1 MIKILQVRNIDS
13 FVESRRQKTSE
24 KDRKTV
30 QSILND
36 VRKNGDSAVKKY
48 ERKFNGKSTSQL
60 RVSAKEI
67 KEALSKI
74 SLEESPALYDMK
86 REILDYSSELMQDLR
101 IRVKK
106 HDKYKEGFLIVC
118 RWIDRNSKYEKGI
131 SFIDG
136 EQVQVPQRLEKRLR
150 AKGLIFGG
158 RGSRIELS
166 DLKRSFVPIPSVG
179 CYIPGGQARYPSS
192 VVMSVVPAAV
202 AGVKRIVVV
211 SPPGRNGK
219 IDPLTIAAAKRC
231 GATEIYKVGGA
242 QAIGA
247 LAYGTKTIPKVDKI
261 IGPGGKFVSVAKSL
275 VSDQT
280 AIDMVAGP
288 TELGI
293 IADASSDPE
302 LVALD
307 LISQAEHSKDTM
319 CFVITQSKTMANQ
332 IQKSIEKLIPGTER
346 SSIIKESISKNGFIA
361 VCKNENEMVELAN
374 KIAPE
379 HLELMVKNA
388 KSLSQKITGAGL
400 LLIGKNTPS
409 AASDYLLG
417 TNHILPTN
425 GFGRTRG
432 GLSVLDFLKLQTV
445 VESEKSAL
453 RKISKSLKALTDAEG
468 FPNHFRA
475 VERRLD

>member
-1 MIKILQVRNIDS
+1 LIKVLQVRNIDS

-24 KDRKTV
+24 KDRKIV

-48 ERKFNGKSTSQL
+48 ERKFNGRKTSQL

-67 KEALSKI
+67 KEARSKI
-74 SLEESPALYDMK
+74 SRKEVAALRDMADGLFIQEEFIAIK
-86 REILDYSSELMQDLR
+86 N
-101 IRVKK
+101 
-106 HDKYKEGFLIVC
+106 
-118 RWIDRNSKYEKGI
+118 RNQYRRFNVRRS
-131 SFIDG
+131 
-136 EQVQVPQRLEKRLR
+136 
-150 AKGLIFGG
+150 
-158 RGSRIELS
+158 RGYRKL
-166 DLKRSFVPIPSVG
+166 VAIPSVG

-192 VVMSVVPAAV
+192 AIMSVLPASI

-211 SPPGRNGK
+211 SPPGRDGK
-219 IDPLTIAAAKRC
+219 IDPLTIAAAKNC
-231 GATEIYKVGGA
+231 GATEIYKIGGA

-247 LAYGTKTIPKVDKI
+247 LAYGTKSIPKVDKI
-261 IGPGGKFVSVAKSL
+261 VGPGGKFVNIAKSL

-280 AIDMVAGP
+280 AIDMIAGP

-293 IADASSDPE
+293 IVDASSDPE

-319 CFVITQSKTMANQ
+319 CFVITQSRTMAKQ
-332 IQKSIEKLIPGTER
+332 IQKSIEKLIPGMER

-361 VCKNENEMVELAN
+361 VCKNQNEMIELAN

-379 HLELMVKNA
+379 HMELMVKNA
-388 KSLSQKITGAGL
+388 KSLSKKITGAGL
-400 LLIGKNTPS
+400 VLIGKNTPS
-409 AASDYLLG
+409 SASDYILG
-417 TNHILPTN
+417 TNHILPTS

-445 VESEKSAL
+445 VESKKSTL
-453 RKISKSLKALTDAEG
+453 KEFSDSLKALTDAEDL
-468 FPNHFRA
+468 PNHYKA
-475 VERRLD
+475 VKRRLD

>member
-1 MIKILQVRNIDS
+1 LIKILQVRNIDS

-24 KDRKTV
+24 KDKKIV
-30 QSILND
+30 QAILND

-48 ERKFNGKSTSQL
+48 ERKFNGRKTSQL

-67 KEALSKI
+67 KEAKSKI
-74 SLEESPALYDMK
+74 SREEVTALRDMSARLLSRQK
-86 REILDYSSELMQDLR
+86 TLAD
-101 IRVKK
+101 
-106 HDKYKEGFLIVC
+106 
-118 RWIDRNSKYEKGI
+118 
-131 SFIDG
+131 
-136 EQVQVPQRLEKRLR
+136 PRLETDSVIRK
-150 AKGLIFGG
+150 
-158 RGSRIELS
+158 
-166 DLKRSFVPIPSVG
+166 FVPIPSVG

-192 VVMSVVPAAV
+192 VVMSVVPARKS
-202 AGVKRIVVV
+202 GVKRIVVV
-211 SPPGRNGK
+211 SPPGPDGK
-219 IDPLTIAAAKRC
+219 IDPLTIMAAKMC

-247 LAYGTKTIPKVDKI
+247 LAYGTKSIPKVDKI
-261 IGPGGKFVSVAKSL
+261 VGPGGKFVSIAKSL
-275 VSDQT
+275 VNDQV

-307 LISQAEHSKDTM
+307 LISQAEHSSDTM
-319 CFVITQSKTMANQ
+319 CFVITQSKTVAKQ
-332 IQKSIEKLIPGTER
+332 IQKSLEKLIPGTER
-346 SSIIKESISKNGFIA
+346 SSIIKKSISKNGFIT
-361 VCKNENEMVELAN
+361 VCKNEKEIIELAN

-379 HLELMVKNA
+379 HIELMVKNA
-388 KSLSQKITGAGL
+388 KTLSKKITGAGL
-400 LLIGKNTPS
+400 VLIGKNTPS

-445 VESEKSAL
+445 VESKKSGL
-453 RKISKSLKALTDAEG
+453 RKISKSLKVLTDAEG
-468 FPNHFRA
+468 LPNHYKA
-475 VERRLD
+475 VKRRLD

>member
-1 MIKILQVRNIDS
+1 LIKILQVRNIDS

-30 QSILND
+30 QAILND

-48 ERKFNGKSTSQL
+48 EQKFNGRKTSQL

-67 KEALSKI
+67 KDARSKI
-74 SLEESPALYDMK
+74 SRKEVTALRDMSARLIPRRK
-86 REILDYSSELMQDLR
+86 ILPDPVQ
-101 IRVKK
+101 
-106 HDKYKEGFLIVC
+106 
-118 RWIDRNSKYEKGI
+118 WID
-131 SFIDG
+131 
-136 EQVQVPQRLEKRLR
+136 
-150 AKGLIFGG
+150 A
-158 RGSRIELS
+158 GSVFR
-166 DLKRSFVPIPSVG
+166 KFVPIPSVG

-192 VVMSVVPAAV
+192 VVMSVQTARK

-211 SPPGRNGK
+211 SPPGPDGK
-219 IDPLTIAAAKRC
+219 IDPLTIVAAKMC

-242 QAIGA
+242 QSIGA
-247 LAYGTKTIPKVDKI
+247 LAYGTKSIPKVDKI
-261 IGPGGKFVSVAKSL
+261 VGPGGKFVSIAKLL
-275 VSDQT
+275 VSEQT
-280 AIDMVAGP
+280 SIDMVAGP

-293 IADASSDPE
+293 IADASSNPE

-319 CFVITQSKTMANQ
+319 CFVITRSKTMAKQ

-361 VCKNENEMVELAN
+361 VCKNQNEMIELAN

-379 HLELMVKNA
+379 HMELMVKNA
-388 KSLSQKITGAGL
+388 KTLSKKITGAGL
-400 LLIGKNTPS
+400 VLIGKNTPS

-432 GLSVLDFLKLQTV
+432 GLSILDFSKLQTIV
-445 VESEKSAL
+445 ASSKSSL
-453 RKISKSLKALTDAEG
+453 RKISKSLKTITDAEG
-468 FPNHFRA
+468 LPNHYKA
-475 VERRLD
+475 VKRRLD

>member
-1 MIKILQVRNIDS
+1 LIKILQVRNIDS

-24 KDRKTV
+24 KDRKIV

-36 VRKNGDSAVKKY
+36 IRKNGDSAVKKY

-74 SLEESPALYDMK
+74 SRKEISALQTM
-86 REILDYSSELMQDLR
+86 SA
-101 IRVKK
+101 
-106 HDKYKEGFLIVC
+106 
-118 RWIDRNSKYEKGI
+118 
-131 SFIDG
+131 
-136 EQVQVPQRLEKRLR
+136 RLR
-150 AKGLIFGG
+150 KSSPKIQI
-158 RGSRIELS
+158 RGSS
-166 DLKRSFVPIPSVG
+166 KFVPIPSVG

-192 VVMSVVPAAV
+192 VVMSVIPAKI

-211 SPPGRNGK
+211 SPPSRDGK
-219 IDPLTIAAAKRC
+219 IDPLTIAAAKKC

-247 LAYGTKTIPKVDKI
+247 LAYGTKSIPKVDKI
-261 IGPGGKFVSVAKSL
+261 VGPGGKFVSIAKSL
-275 VSDQT
+275 VNDQT

-293 IADASSDPE
+293 IADESSDPE
-302 LVALD
+302 LVAID

-319 CFVITQSKTMANQ
+319 CFVITQSKTMAKQ
-332 IQKSIEKLIPGTER
+332 IQMKEFLITRLTER
-346 SSIIKESISKNGFIA
+346 SSIIEESISKNGFIA
-361 VCKNENEMVELAN
+361 VCKNQNQMIELAN

-379 HLELMVKNA
+379 HLELMVKNGR
-388 KSLSQKITGAGL
+388 SLSKKITGAGL

-409 AASDYLLG
+409 SASDYILY

-445 VESEKSAL
+445 VETKKSELEFFLHLKE
-453 RKISKSLKALTDAEG
+453 LKALTDAEG
-468 FPNHFRA
+468 LPNHYKA

>member
-36 VRKNGDSAVKKY
+36 VKRNGDSAVKKY
-48 ERKFNGKSTSQL
+48 ERKFNGRQTSQL
-60 RVSAKEI
+60 RVNAKEI
-67 KEALSKI
+67 KEARSKI
-74 SLEESPALYDMK
+74 SREEVTALQAMSA
-86 REILDYSSELMQDLR
+86 RL
-101 IRVKK
+101 
-106 HDKYKEGFLIVC
+106 
-118 RWIDRNSKYEKGI
+118 RNSSPKI
-131 SFIDG
+131 QI
-136 EQVQVPQRLEKRLR
+136 
-150 AKGLIFGG
+150 
-158 RGSRIELS
+158 RGSS
-166 DLKRSFVPIPSVG
+166 KFVPIPSVG

-192 VVMSVVPAAV
+192 VVMSVIPAKI

-211 SPPGRNGK
+211 SPPSRDGK
-219 IDPLTIAAAKRC
+219 IDPLTIVAAKMC
-231 GATEIYKVGGA
+231 GATEIYKVGGG

-247 LAYGTKTIPKVDKI
+247 LAYGTKSIPKVDKI
-261 IGPGGKFVSVAKSL
+261 VGPGGKFVSIAKSL

-293 IADASSDPE
+293 IADASSNPE

-319 CFVITQSKTMANQ
+319 CFVITQSKTVAKQ
-332 IQKSIEKLIPGTER
+332 IQKSIEKVIPGTER

-361 VCKNENEMVELAN
+361 VCKNQNEMIELAN
-374 KIAPE
+374 KFAPE
-379 HLELMVKNA
+379 HMELMVKNA
-388 KSLSQKITGAGL
+388 KTLSKKITGAGL
-400 LLIGKNTPS
+400 VLIGKNTPS
-409 AASDYLLG
+409 AVSDYLLG

-445 VESEKSAL
+445 VESKKSAL
-453 RKISKSLKALTDAEG
+453 RNISKSLKALTDAEDL
-468 FPNHFRA
+468 PNHYKA
-475 VERRLD
+475 VKRRLD

>member
-30 QSILND
+30 QAILND

-48 ERKFNGKSTSQL
+48 ERKFNGRKTSQL

-67 KEALSKI
+67 KEARSKI
-74 SLEESPALYDMK
+74 SHEEVTALQTMSARLSNSSPK
-86 REILDYSSELMQDLR
+86 IQ
-101 IRVKK
+101 I
-106 HDKYKEGFLIVC
+106 
-118 RWIDRNSKYEKGI
+118 
-131 SFIDG
+131 
-136 EQVQVPQRLEKRLR
+136 
-150 AKGLIFGG
+150 
-158 RGSRIELS
+158 RGSRKL
-166 DLKRSFVPIPSVG
+166 VAIPSVG
-179 CYIPGGQARYPSS
+179 CYVPGGQARYPIS
-192 VVMSVVPAAV
+192 VVMSVVPARK

-211 SPPGRNGK
+211 SPPGRDGK
-219 IDPLTIAAAKRC
+219 IDPLTIVAAKKC

-247 LAYGTKTIPKVDKI
+247 LAYGTKSIPKVDKI
-261 IGPGGKFVSVAKSL
+261 VGPGGKFVSIAKSL

-293 IADASSDPE
+293 MADASSDPE

-319 CFVITQSKTMANQ
+319 CFVITQSKTMAKQ

-361 VCKNENEMVELAN
+361 VCKNQNEMVELAN

-379 HLELMVKNA
+379 HLELMVGNA
-388 KSLSQKITGAGL
+388 KTLSKKITGAGL

-409 AASDYLLG
+409 AASDYILG

-445 VESEKSAL
+445 IESRKSEL
-453 RKISKSLKALTDAEG
+453 RKISKSLKVLTDAEDL
-468 FPNHFRA
+468 PNHYKA
-475 VERRLD
+475 VKRRLD

>member
-1 MIKILQVRNIDS
+1 LIKILQVRNVDS

-30 QSILND
+30 QAILND

-48 ERKFNGKSTSQL
+48 ERKFNGRKTSQL

-67 KEALSKI
+67 KEARSKI
-74 SLEESPALYDMK
+74 SSEERNAIDDVRFAMFAMGGLRLMDRLYN
-86 REILDYSSELMQDLR
+86 
-101 IRVKK
+101 
-106 HDKYKEGFLIVC
+106 YKDTI
-118 RWIDRNSKYEKGI
+118 SKANGVT
-131 SFIDG
+131 
-136 EQVQVPQRLEKRLR
+136 Q
-150 AKGLIFGG
+150 
-158 RGSRIELS
+158 
-166 DLKRSFVPIPSVG
+166 SFVPISSVG

-192 VVMSVVPAAV
+192 TIMSVRPAAK
-202 AGVKRIVVV
+202 ARVKRIVVV
-211 SPPGRNGK
+211 SPPGPDGK
-219 IDPLTIAAAKRC
+219 IDPLTIAAAKMC
-231 GATEIYKVGGA
+231 GATEIYKIGGA

-247 LAYGTKTIPKVDKI
+247 LAYGTKSIPKVDKI
-261 IGPGGKFVSVAKSL
+261 VGPGGKFVSIAKSL

-319 CFVITQSKTMANQ
+319 CFVITQSKTMAKQ
-332 IQKSIEKLIPGTER
+332 IQKSVEKLILGTER
-346 SSIIKESISKNGFIA
+346 SSIIKASISKNGFIA
-361 VCKNENEMVELAN
+361 ICKNQNEMIELAN

-388 KSLSQKITGAGL
+388 RSLSKKITGAGL
-400 LLIGKNTPS
+400 VLIGKNTPS

-432 GLSVLDFLKLQTV
+432 GLSVLDFLKVQTV
-445 VESEKSAL
+445 VESKKSRL
-453 RKISKSLKALTDAEG
+453 RNISDSLKTLTDAEDL
-468 FPNHFRA
+468 PNHYKA
-475 VERRLD
+475 VKRRLD

>member
-48 ERKFNGKSTSQL
+48 ERKFNGRKTSQL
-60 RVSAKEI
+60 RVSEKEI
-67 KEALSKI
+67 KEAKSKI
-74 SLEESPALYDMK
+74 SRKEVTALRDMSARLLPRQKILADPWLEVGSVFRK
-86 REILDYSSELMQDLR
+86 
-101 IRVKK
+101 
-106 HDKYKEGFLIVC
+106 
-118 RWIDRNSKYEKGI
+118 
-131 SFIDG
+131 FI
-136 EQVQVPQRLEKRLR
+136 
-150 AKGLIFGG
+150 
-158 RGSRIELS
+158 
-166 DLKRSFVPIPSVG
+166 PIPSVG

-192 VVMSVVPAAV
+192 VVMSVVPARK

-211 SPPGRNGK
+211 SPPGRDGK
-219 IDPLTIAAAKRC
+219 IDPLTIAAAKMC

-242 QAIGA
+242 QAIGV
-247 LAYGTKTIPKVDKI
+247 LAYGTKSIPKVDKI
-261 IGPGGKFVSVAKSL
+261 VGPGGKFVSIAKSL

-293 IADASSDPE
+293 IADASSNPE

-319 CFVITQSKTMANQ
+319 CFVITQSKTTAKQ

-361 VCKNENEMVELAN
+361 VCKNQNEVIELAN

-379 HLELMVKNA
+379 HMELMVKNA
-388 KSLSQKITGAGL
+388 RSFSKKITGAGL

-417 TNHILPTN
+417 TNHILPTS

-432 GLSVLDFLKLQTV
+432 GLSFLDFNKLQTI
-445 VESEKSAL
+445 VESKKSTL
-453 RKISKSLKALTDAEG
+453 REISKSLKTLTDAEG
-468 FPNHFRA
+468 LPNHYKA
-475 VERRLD
+475 VKRRLD

>member
-1 MIKILQVRNIDS
+1 LIKILQVRNIDS
-13 FVESRRQKTSE
+13 FVESRRQKPSE

-30 QSILND
+30 QAILND
-36 VRKNGDSAVKKY
+36 VRKNGDTAVKKY
-48 ERKFNGKSTSQL
+48 EQKFNGRKTSQL

-67 KEALSKI
+67 KEAKSKI
-74 SLEESPALYDMK
+74 SRKEYRAIGEVGYW
-86 REILDYSSELMQDLR
+86 LDFFTERDVRNRVQEA
-101 IRVKK
+101 VKK
-106 HDKYKEGFLIVC
+106 SGKDLLEGFGV
-118 RWIDRNSKYEKGI
+118 GI
-131 SFIDG
+131 
-136 EQVQVPQRLEKRLR
+136 E
-150 AKGLIFGG
+150 
-158 RGSRIELS
+158 
-166 DLKRSFVPIPSVG
+166 RSLVPIPSVG

-192 VVMSVVPAAV
+192 VVMSVTPAKE

-211 SPPGRNGK
+211 SPPGRDGK
-219 IDPLTIAAAKRC
+219 IDPLTIAAAKKF

-247 LAYGTKTIPKVDKI
+247 LAYGTKSIPKVDKI
-261 IGPGGKFVSVAKSL
+261 VGPGGKFVSIAKSL

-293 IADASSDPE
+293 IADASSDPK

-319 CFVITQSKTMANQ
+319 CFVITQSKTTAKQ
-332 IQKSIEKLIPGTER
+332 IQKSVEKLIPGTER
-346 SSIIKESISKNGFIA
+346 SSIIKASISKNGFIA
-361 VCKNENEMVELAN
+361 VCKNQNEVIELSN

-379 HLELMVKNA
+379 HMELMVKNA
-388 KSLSQKITGAGL
+388 KSLSRKITGSGL

-445 VESEKSAL
+445 VESKKSRL
-453 RKISKSLKALTDAEG
+453 RNISDSLKALTDAEG
-468 FPNHFRA
+468 LPNHYKA
-475 VERRLD
+475 VKRRLD

>member
-30 QSILND
+30 QAILND

-48 ERKFNGKSTSQL
+48 ERKFNGRKTSQL

-67 KEALSKI
+67 KEARSKI
-74 SLEESPALYDMK
+74 SREEVTALQTMSARLSNSSPK
-86 REILDYSSELMQDLR
+86 IQ
-101 IRVKK
+101 I
-106 HDKYKEGFLIVC
+106 
-118 RWIDRNSKYEKGI
+118 
-131 SFIDG
+131 
-136 EQVQVPQRLEKRLR
+136 
-150 AKGLIFGG
+150 
-158 RGSRIELS
+158 RGSR
-166 DLKRSFVPIPSVG
+166 KFVAIPSVG

-192 VVMSVVPAAV
+192 VVMSVIPAKI
-202 AGVKRIVVV
+202 AGVKRIVIV
-211 SPPGRNGK
+211 SPPDRDGK
-219 IDPLTIAAAKRC
+219 IDPLTIVAAKKC
-231 GATEIYKVGGA
+231 GATEIYKIGGA

-247 LAYGTKTIPKVDKI
+247 LAYGTKSIPKVDKI
-261 IGPGGKFVSVAKSL
+261 VGPGGKFVSIAKSL

-302 LVALD
+302 LIALD
-307 LISQAEHSKDTM
+307 LISQAEHSRDTM
-319 CFVITQSKTMANQ
+319 CFVITQSKTMAKQ

-361 VCKNENEMVELAN
+361 VCKNENEMIGLAN
-374 KIAPE
+374 EIAPE
-379 HLELMVKNA
+379 HMELMVKNA
-388 KSLSQKITGAGL
+388 KTLSKKITGAGL

-409 AASDYLLG
+409 SASDYLLG

-445 VESEKSAL
+445 IESKKSGL
-453 RKISKSLKALTDAEG
+453 RKISKSLKVLTDAEDL
-468 FPNHFRA
+468 PNHYKA
-475 VERRLD
+475 VKRRLD

>member
-1 MIKILQVRNIDS
+1 LIKILQVRNIDS

-24 KDRKTV
+24 KDRKAV
-30 QSILND
+30 QAILNG

-48 ERKFNGKSTSQL
+48 ERKFNGRRTSQL

-67 KEALSKI
+67 KEAQSKI
-74 SLEESPALYDMK
+74 SRKEVTALRDISARLLPRQKILAEPWLEA
-86 REILDYSSELMQDLR
+86 
-101 IRVKK
+101 
-106 HDKYKEGFLIVC
+106 
-118 RWIDRNSKYEKGI
+118 
-131 SFIDG
+131 
-136 EQVQVPQRLEKRLR
+136 
-150 AKGLIFGG
+150 
-158 RGSRIELS
+158 GSVFR
-166 DLKRSFVPIPSVG
+166 KFVPIPSVG

-192 VVMSVVPAAV
+192 VVMSVVPARK

-211 SPPGRNGK
+211 SPPNRDGK
-219 IDPLTIAAAKRC
+219 IDPLTIVAAKMC

-247 LAYGTKTIPKVDKI
+247 LSYGTKSIPKVDKI
-261 IGPGGKFVSVAKSL
+261 VGPGGKFVSIAKSL

-319 CFVITQSKTMANQ
+319 CFVITQSKIIAKQ
-332 IQKSIEKLIPGTER
+332 IQRSIKKLIPGTKR

-361 VCKNENEMVELAN
+361 VCKNQNEIVELAN

-379 HLELMVKNA
+379 HMELMVKNA
-388 KSLSQKITGAGL
+388 RSFSKKITGAGL

-432 GLSVLDFLKLQTV
+432 GLSVLDFSKLQTI
-445 VESEKSAL
+445 VESKKSTL

-468 FPNHFRA
+468 LPNHYKA
-475 VERRLD
+475 VKRRLD

>member
-48 ERKFNGKSTSQL
+48 ERKFNRRKTSQL
-60 RVSAKEI
+60 RVSEKEI
-67 KEALSKI
+67 KEAKSKI
-74 SLEESPALYDMK
+74 SRKESLAISLTGPGERYL
-86 REILDYSSELMQDLR
+86 LSL
-101 IRVKK
+101 IRNWRQRKK
-106 HDKYKEGFLIVC
+106 SP
-118 RWIDRNSKYEKGI
+118 RTSR
-131 SFIDG
+131 SFI
-136 EQVQVPQRLEKRLR
+136 
-150 AKGLIFGG
+150 
-158 RGSRIELS
+158 
-166 DLKRSFVPIPSVG
+166 PIPSVG
-179 CYIPGGQARYPSS
+179 CYVPGGQARYPSS
-192 VVMSVVPAAV
+192 VIMSVTPAKE

-211 SPPGRNGK
+211 SPPGRDGK
-219 IDPLTIAAAKRC
+219 IDPLTIVAAKRC

-247 LAYGTKTIPKVDKI
+247 LAYGTKSIPKVDKI
-261 IGPGGKFVSVAKSL
+261 VGPGGKFVSIAKSL

-302 LVALD
+302 IVALD
-307 LISQAEHSKDTM
+307 LISQAEHSKDTI
-319 CFVITQSKTMANQ
+319 CFVITQSRTMAKQ
-332 IQKSIEKLIPGTER
+332 IQRSLEKLIPGTER

-361 VCKNENEMVELAN
+361 VCKNENKMVELAN

-379 HLELMVKNA
+379 HLELMVKNGRT
-388 KSLSQKITGAGL
+388 LSKKITGAGL

-409 AASDYLLG
+409 SASDYILY

-432 GLSVLDFLKLQTV
+432 ALSVLDFLKLQTI
-445 VESEKSAL
+445 VESKKSE
-453 RKISKSLKALTDAEG
+453 LKYKQNELKTLTDAEG
-468 FPNHFRA
+468 LPNHYKA
-475 VERRLD
+475 VKRRLD

>member
-48 ERKFNGKSTSQL
+48 ERKFNGRKTSQL

-67 KEALSKI
+67 KEAKSKI
-74 SLEESPALYDMK
+74 SRKEYKAIGELDFWLGSIYENPLHRRVEEAVKKIGGDKELLEEWGVS
-86 REILDYSSELMQDLR
+86 
-101 IRVKK
+101 V
-106 HDKYKEGFLIVC
+106 
-118 RWIDRNSKYEKGI
+118 EK
-131 SFIDG
+131 S
-136 EQVQVPQRLEKRLR
+136 L
-150 AKGLIFGG
+150 
-158 RGSRIELS
+158 
-166 DLKRSFVPIPSVG
+166 VPIPSVG

-192 VVMSVVPAAV
+192 VVMSVVPARK

-211 SPPGRNGK
+211 SPPGRDGK
-219 IDPLTIAAAKRC
+219 IDPLTIAAAKMC

-247 LAYGTKTIPKVDKI
+247 LAYGTKSIPKVDKI
-261 IGPGGKFVSVAKSL
+261 VGPGGKFVSIAKSL

-280 AIDMVAGP
+280 SIDMVAGP

-319 CFVITQSKTMANQ
+319 CFVITQSKIMAKQ

-361 VCKNENEMVELAN
+361 ICKNENEVIELAN

-379 HLELMVKNA
+379 HMELMVKNA
-388 KSLSQKITGAGL
+388 RSLSKKITGAGL

-409 AASDYLLG
+409 AASDYILG

-445 VESEKSAL
+445 VESNKKRFLELKD
-453 RKISKSLKALTDAEG
+453 SLKALTDAEG
-468 FPNHFRA
+468 LPNHYKA
-475 VERRLD
+475 VKRRLD

>member
-1 MIKILQVRNIDS
+1 LIKILQVRNIDS
-13 FVESRRQKTSE
+13 FVESRRQNTSE
-24 KDRKTV
+24 KDRKIV
-30 QSILND
+30 QAILND

-48 ERKFNGKSTSQL
+48 ERKFNGRSTSQL

-67 KEALSKI
+67 KEAQSKI
-74 SLEESPALYDMK
+74 SREENFALYQMETK
-86 REILDYSSELMQDLR
+86 IRFQSGALMNDLGNLT
-101 IRVKK
+101 KK
-106 HDKYKEGFLIVC
+106 MPRQGSPGLCDLT
-118 RWIDRNSKYEKGI
+118 R
-131 SFIDG
+131 SFI
-136 EQVQVPQRLEKRLR
+136 
-150 AKGLIFGG
+150 
-158 RGSRIELS
+158 
-166 DLKRSFVPIPSVG
+166 PIPSVG

-192 VVMSVVPAAV
+192 VIMSVIPARE

-211 SPPGRNGK
+211 SPPGPDGK
-219 IDPLTIAAAKRC
+219 IDPLTIAAAVSC

-247 LAYGTKTIPKVDKI
+247 LAYGTKSIPKVDKI
-261 IGPGGKFVSVAKSL
+261 VGPGGKFVSIAKSL

-280 AIDMVAGP
+280 AIDMIAGP

-293 IADASSDPE
+293 IADASSDSE

-319 CFVITQSKTMANQ
+319 CFVITQSKTMAKQ

-361 VCKNENEMVELAN
+361 VCKNQDEMIELAN

-388 KSLSQKITGAGL
+388 KTLSKKFTGAGL
-400 LLIGKNTPS
+400 LLIGENTPS
-409 AASDYLLG
+409 SASDYLFG

-432 GLSVLDFLKLQTV
+432 GLSVFDFLKLQYA
-445 VESEKSAL
+445 VESTKLTSKQKEKKWAS
-453 RKISKSLKALTDAEG
+453 SLPEEYGLGRDIDRLKLLTDAEG
-468 FPNHFRA
+468 LPNHYKA
-475 VERRLD
+475 VKRRLD

>member
-1 MIKILQVRNIDS
+1 LIKILQVRNIDS

-48 ERKFNGKSTSQL
+48 ERKFNGRKTSQL

-67 KEALSKI
+67 KEAQSKI
-74 SLEESPALYDMK
+74 SRKESLAISLTGP
-86 REILDYSSELMQDLR
+86 REGQFARL
-101 IRVKK
+101 IRNFGQK
-106 HDKYKEGFLIVC
+106 DPDWE
-118 RWIDRNSKYEKGI
+118 S
-131 SFIDG
+131 SFI
-136 EQVQVPQRLEKRLR
+136 
-150 AKGLIFGG
+150 
-158 RGSRIELS
+158 
-166 DLKRSFVPIPSVG
+166 PIPSVG
-179 CYIPGGQARYPSS
+179 CYVPGGQARYPSS
-192 VVMSVVPAAV
+192 AIMSVTPARW

-211 SPPGRNGK
+211 SPPGRDGK

-247 LAYGTKTIPKVDKI
+247 LAYGTKSIPKVDKI
-261 IGPGGKFVSVAKSL
+261 VGPGGKFVSIAKSL

-293 IADASSDPE
+293 IANAGSNPE

-319 CFVITQSKTMANQ
+319 CFVITQSKTMAKQ
-332 IQKSIEKLIPGTER
+332 IQKSIEKLIPSTER

-361 VCKNENEMVELAN
+361 ICKNENEVIELAN

-379 HLELMVKNA
+379 HLELMVGNA
-388 KSLSQKITGAGL
+388 KSLSKKITGAGL

-409 AASDYLLG
+409 AASDYILG

-445 VESEKSAL
+445 VESKKST
-453 RKISKSLKALTDAEG
+453 SKNMSDSLKALTDAEG
-468 FPNHFRA
+468 LPNHYKA
-475 VERRLD
+475 VKRRLD

>member
-24 KDRKTV
+24 KDRKAV

-48 ERKFNGKSTSQL
+48 ERKFNGRKTSQL

-67 KEALSKI
+67 KEAQSKI
-74 SLEESPALYDMK
+74 SREEITALQTMAARLSNSSPK
-86 REILDYSSELMQDLR
+86 IQ
-101 IRVKK
+101 I
-106 HDKYKEGFLIVC
+106 
-118 RWIDRNSKYEKGI
+118 
-131 SFIDG
+131 
-136 EQVQVPQRLEKRLR
+136 
-150 AKGLIFGG
+150 
-158 RGSRIELS
+158 RGSR
-166 DLKRSFVPIPSVG
+166 KFVAIPSVG

-192 VVMSVVPAAV
+192 VVMSVIPAKI
-202 AGVKRIVVV
+202 AGVKRIVIV
-211 SPPGRNGK
+211 SPPDRDGK
-219 IDPLTIAAAKRC
+219 IDPLTIVSAKKC
-231 GATEIYKVGGA
+231 GATEIYKIGGA

-247 LAYGTKTIPKVDKI
+247 LAYGTKSIPKVDKI
-261 IGPGGKFVSVAKSL
+261 VGPGGKFVSIAKSL

-302 LVALD
+302 LIALD

-319 CFVITQSKTMANQ
+319 CFVITQSKTMAKQ

-361 VCKNENEMVELAN
+361 VCKNENEMIGLAN
-374 KIAPE
+374 EIAPE
-379 HLELMVKNA
+379 HMELMVKNA
-388 KSLSQKITGAGL
+388 KSLSKKITGAGL

-409 AASDYLLG
+409 SASDYLLG

-432 GLSVLDFLKLQTV
+432 GLSVLDFLKIQTV
-445 VESEKSAL
+445 IESKKSVL
-453 RKISKSLKALTDAEG
+453 RKISKSLKVLTDAEDL
-468 FPNHFRA
+468 PNHYKA
-475 VERRLD
+475 VKRRLD

>member
-30 QSILND
+30 QKILND

-48 ERKFNGKSTSQL
+48 ERKFNGRKTSQL
-60 RVSAKEI
+60 RVSVKEI
-67 KEALSKI
+67 KEARSKI
-74 SLEESPALYDMK
+74 SSEEVTALQTMSSRLCISSPK
-86 REILDYSSELMQDLR
+86 IQ
-101 IRVKK
+101 
-106 HDKYKEGFLIVC
+106 
-118 RWIDRNSKYEKGI
+118 I
-131 SFIDG
+131 S
-136 EQVQVPQRLEKRLR
+136 
-150 AKGLIFGG
+150 
-158 RGSRIELS
+158 GSR
-166 DLKRSFVPIPSVG
+166 KFVPIPSVG
-179 CYIPGGQARYPSS
+179 CYVPGGQARYPSS
-192 VVMSVVPAAV
+192 VAMSVIPAKIAR
-202 AGVKRIVVV
+202 VKRIVVV
-211 SPPGRNGK
+211 SPPGRDGK
-219 IDPLTIAAAKRC
+219 IEPLTIVAAKMC

-247 LAYGTKTIPKVDKI
+247 LAYGTKSISKVDKI
-261 IGPGGKFVSVAKSL
+261 VGPGGKFVSIAKSL

-280 AIDMVAGP
+280 AIDMIAGP

-293 IADASSDPE
+293 VADTSSDPE

-319 CFVITQSKTMANQ
+319 CFVITQSKTMAKQ
-332 IQKSIEKLIPGTER
+332 IQKSVEKLIPGTER
-346 SSIIKESISKNGFIA
+346 NSIIKTSISKNGFIA
-361 VCKNENEMVELAN
+361 VCKNQNEVIELAN

-388 KSLSQKITGAGL
+388 KSLSKKITGAGL
-400 LLIGKNTPS
+400 VLIGKNTPS

-445 VESEKSAL
+445 VESKKSDL
-453 RKISKSLKALTDAEG
+453 REVSKALKALTDAEDL
-468 FPNHFRA
+468 PNHYKA
-475 VERRLD
+475 VKRRLD

>member
-1 MIKILQVRNIDS
+1 LIKILQVRNIDS

-48 ERKFNGKSTSQL
+48 ERKFNGRKTSQL
-60 RVSAKEI
+60 RVSEKEI
-67 KEALSKI
+67 KEAQSKI
-74 SLEESPALYDMK
+74 SRKERSALRDMSARLLSRQKILANPWLE
-86 REILDYSSELMQDLR
+86 
-101 IRVKK
+101 V
-106 HDKYKEGFLIVC
+106 
-118 RWIDRNSKYEKGI
+118 
-131 SFIDG
+131 
-136 EQVQVPQRLEKRLR
+136 
-150 AKGLIFGG
+150 
-158 RGSRIELS
+158 GSVYR
-166 DLKRSFVPIPSVG
+166 DFVPIPSVG

-192 VVMSVVPAAV
+192 VVMSVVPARK

-211 SPPGRNGK
+211 SPPNRDGK
-219 IDPLTIAAAKRC
+219 IDPLTIVAAKMC

-247 LAYGTKTIPKVDKI
+247 LAYGTKSIPKVDKI
-261 IGPGGKFVSVAKSL
+261 VGPGGKFVSIAKLL

-293 IADASSDPE
+293 IADASSDPD

-319 CFVITQSKTMANQ
+319 CFVITQSKIMAKQ

-361 VCKNENEMVELAN
+361 VCKNQNEMVELAN

-379 HLELMVKNA
+379 HMELMVKNA
-388 KSLSQKITGAGL
+388 RSFSKKITGAGL

-432 GLSVLDFLKLQTV
+432 GLSVLDFSKLQTI
-445 VESEKSAL
+445 VESKKSTL
-453 RKISKSLKALTDAEG
+453 RKISKSLKALTDAEDL
-468 FPNHFRA
+468 PNHYKA
-475 VERRLD
+475 VKRRLD